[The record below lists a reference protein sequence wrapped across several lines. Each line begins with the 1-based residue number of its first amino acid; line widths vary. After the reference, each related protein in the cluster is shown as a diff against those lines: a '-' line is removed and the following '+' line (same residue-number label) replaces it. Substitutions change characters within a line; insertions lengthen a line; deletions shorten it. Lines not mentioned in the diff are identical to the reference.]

1 MSQFGGRGVSFV
13 CYWSYFELRSS
24 FAELKGSLNLWT
36 HLPVSISQSSAC
48 CALSPIKTY
57 RLLFIRWYSLISGKP
72 KINVTNKN
80 STWYLECWLC
90 ENLFVV
96 DVAHCFLFD
105 ALNGRLFWTE
115 PYFAIFLVICDASHR
130 LGSIVNAASLSFL
143 DVCKE
148 DFPVSATCPDGW
160 SIINVWQ
167 NRPDGLGMEI
177 IVWIS
182 LLFWAVYLNYCALT
196 HIPQTQSRVHSAR
209 ENNWLIVANKNWLH
223 KPTVSASPEL
233 MLGSGSPDIEHM
245 KRVIR
250 IRNENHI
257 ALLAARHSWR
267 ATTALHNVNVMRN
280 YWVIIKRY
288 CHLFL
293 FLFWLL
299 SHLLRQLGS
308 ALICEVIFLHEF
320 LGVQVPHKE
329 LTVIGSREKATSL
342 FGVVDCPHVVAVI
355 VQTWKWAL
363 LSDCLFR
370 VLHALVVILNVLIEL
385 LESPYFNSGVVRA
398 RNKCVGLFN
407 VLHLV
412 NPVHVA
418 IEVGQ

>member
-1 MSQFGGRGVSFV
+1 
-13 CYWSYFELRSS
+13 
-24 FAELKGSLNLWT
+24 
-36 HLPVSISQSSAC
+36 
-48 CALSPIKTY
+48 
-57 RLLFIRWYSLISGKP
+57 
-72 KINVTNKN
+72 
-80 STWYLECWLC
+80 
-90 ENLFVV
+90 
-96 DVAHCFLFD
+96 
-105 ALNGRLFWTE
+105 
-115 PYFAIFLVICDASHR
+115 
-130 LGSIVNAASLSFL
+130 
-143 DVCKE
+143 
-148 DFPVSATCPDGW
+148 
-160 SIINVWQ
+160 
-167 NRPDGLGMEI
+167 MEI
-177 IVWIS
+177 IVRIS

-196 HIPQTQSRVHSAR
+196 HIPQTQSRVHAAR

-299 SHLLRQLGS
+299 SHLLRQLGT

-418 IEVGQ
+418 IEVRQQPGPRFLSLILAKGDWPKFDKAVPTCSKQNGLLLVLQILCICAHAQGVWCEDWGDGFSVFDFKGVSEHDWELALFRLLSPHVESL